1 MIITC
6 EKCETKF
13 HLDEDRIK
21 GQSAKVRCSH
31 CQHVFEVT
39 KETEEDADLLAYLKE
54 ESDIPSEE
62 ADETSE
68 SPTAATES
76 PSISFPAP
84 ESLPRARPQP
94 AWFSRRWLPVA
105 GGLLLIILAG
115 FWGYAHFISGPDT
128 SVPDDSRATPNQTQ
142 VSPIPIPSPSLSG
155 PLTTPSTE
163 EGLKDINFVEYGELY
178 RGLKDPS
185 GQRLLVLGGKVR
197 NEGEQPRGPI
207 LFKATLTDAR
217 QKPVME
223 RFFYGGT
230 TLRAE
235 EVLELKP
242 EQINKW
248 LDTPGGREAS
258 QPVLPPGEIQPFTV
272 VFFGVPADLSGGYTL
287 NVVSAP
293 VNPTPS
299 SDKP

>member
-1 MIITC
+1 MIVTC
-6 EKCETKF
+6 EKCQTRF

-21 GQSAKVRCSH
+21 GDSAKVRCSR

-39 KETEEDADLLAYLKE
+39 KETIEDSDLLAYLKE
-54 ESDIPSEE
+54 ASDIAIEE
-62 ADETSE
+62 PDESAE
-68 SPTAATES
+68 SPTAETES
-76 PSISFPAP
+76 PSISFAAP
-84 ESLPRARPQP
+84 ESLPRARPRP
-94 AWFSRRWLPVA
+94 GWFSQRWLPVA

-128 SVPDDSRATPNQTQ
+128 SVQDDSRSTPNQTQ
-142 VSPIPIPSPSLSG
+142 ISPIPSPPSSA
-155 PLTTPSTE
+155 PVTTPPSE
-163 EGLKDINFVEYGELY
+163 EVLKDINFVEYGELY

-293 VNPTPS
+293 INPTPIP
-299 SDKP
+299 DKP